1 MSVDISMGMN
11 MSALRLG
18 WAHNLLKLGYGQ
30 RKERLECGKG
40 AFIKRRGREK
50 KRREDNRIEILY
62 DIRQVFQSE

>member
-1 MSVDISMGMN
+1 LRHCRVKEKLKVEIRMSVDISMGMN

-40 AFIKRRGREK
+40 AFIKRSGREEKK
-50 KRREDNRIEILY
+50 KRG
-62 DIRQVFQSE
+62 

>member
-30 RKERLECGKG
+30 RKERLECGLDVSAIG
-40 AFIKRRGREK
+40 
-50 KRREDNRIEILY
+50 
-62 DIRQVFQSE
+62 